1 MDLEFSPSILETP
14 SLATPTITNDPVIFK
29 SSYVTDEK
37 SLTKI
42 EHDLKQSVTQIRQ
55 PTESPFQK
63 FAEAGALPVD
73 KHLTIPS
80 TTDDGI
86 PIEIPSTAE
95 VMNVIESFSKNL
107 ANDRDSETIPA
118 DSSIQMGVIVSPKKK
133 LLYRSQSQTDVPII
147 IGQQEEVI
155 VDDQQQF
162 QRLNDIPL
170 IDSMPIVGKG
180 QAKRTLPQQE
190 VTSTSKRS
198 KAPPPPIQDTNPDD
212 QRKQQ
217 IRDSNREAARRCRE
231 RRRQYIEQ
239 LEGNLE
245 HHKIQIKQLQDK
257 LGRLERENTQLRAI
271 LSESKILHTTRLSIN
286 DSQFDY
292 GNASTIDMNSDS
304 TDGPAIQRNY
314 LTRNTL

>member
-1 MDLEFSPSILETP
+1 
-14 SLATPTITNDPVIFK
+14 
-29 SSYVTDEK
+29 
-37 SLTKI
+37 
-42 EHDLKQSVTQIRQ
+42 
-55 PTESPFQK
+55 
-63 FAEAGALPVD
+63 
-73 KHLTIPS
+73 
-80 TTDDGI
+80 
-86 PIEIPSTAE
+86 
-95 VMNVIESFSKNL
+95 MNVIESFSKNL

-231 RRRQYIEQ
+231 RRRNYIEQ
-239 LEGNLE
+239 LEHNLE
-245 HHKIQIKQLQDK
+245 QYKAQIKQLNEK
-257 LGRLERENTQLRAI
+257 VVRAERENTQLRAI
-271 LSESKILHTTRLSIN
+271 ITETKLFQLNRDPNSEFTSN
-286 DSQFDY
+286 E
-292 GNASTIDMNSDS
+292 
-304 TDGPAIQRNY
+304 
-314 LTRNTL
+314 